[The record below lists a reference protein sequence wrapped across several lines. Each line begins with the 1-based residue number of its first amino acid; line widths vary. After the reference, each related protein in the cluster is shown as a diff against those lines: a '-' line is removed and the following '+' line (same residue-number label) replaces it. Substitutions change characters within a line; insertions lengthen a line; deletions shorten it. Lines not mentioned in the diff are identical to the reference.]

1 VGEIYPTELAKPE
14 RKENKKKLLSLQKR
28 GNQCHGKM
36 IFCLLF
42 YNNERNTVF
51 NGHANSSVK
60 KRYFCGK

>member
-28 GNQCHGKM
+28 CNQCHGKM
-36 IFCLLF
+36 IFVCCF
-42 YNNERNTVF
+42 YNNEGNTAF